1 MQRKGKSKMNKLA
14 RSSKLRLIAKVE
26 DGYVN
31 AADGILQHFGVAIR
45 NPDLQA
51 VLAFSLIGLLVALN
65 LILRFPDFG
74 TVIAQYN
81 QF

>member
-1 MQRKGKSKMNKLA
+1 MNKLS
-14 RSSKLRLIAKVE
+14 RSRKLQLIAKVE
-26 DGYVN
+26 DRDVN
-31 AADGILQHFGVAIR
+31 AADGSLHQFVVAIT

-51 VLAFSLIGLLVALN
+51 AVAFSLIGLLVTLN

-74 TVIAQYN
+74 AVIAQYN

>member
-1 MQRKGKSKMNKLA
+1 MNKLA
-14 RSSKLRLIAKVE
+14 RSRNLRLIAKVE
-26 DGYVN
+26 DRYVN
-31 AADGILQHFGVAIR
+31 PANGILQQFGAAIR

-51 VLAFSLIGLLVALN
+51 VAAFSLFGLLVALN

-74 TVIAQYN
+74 AVIAQYN

>member
-1 MQRKGKSKMNKLA
+1 MNKLA
-14 RSSKLRLIAKVE
+14 RSRKLPSIAKVE
-26 DGYVN
+26 DRYVK
-31 AADGILQHFGVAIR
+31 AADGALQQFGAAIR

-51 VLAFSLIGLLVALN
+51 VVVFSLIGLLVALN

-74 TVIAQYN
+74 AVIAQYN